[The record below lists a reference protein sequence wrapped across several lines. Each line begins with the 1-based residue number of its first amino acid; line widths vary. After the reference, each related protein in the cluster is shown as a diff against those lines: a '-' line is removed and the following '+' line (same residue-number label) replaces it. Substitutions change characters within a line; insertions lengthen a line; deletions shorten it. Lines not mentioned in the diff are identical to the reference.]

1 MRLEDLLSALG
12 ADLRDRGRAL
22 DPMSELPEVLIEE
35 HKNRDRLE
43 LPLVQIALHDVVVL
57 ISEKDPHVELSAV
70 LREPSQHGEVRDDVA
85 APVLREDD
93 DLHRPRQRAEGADIV
108 PVELD
113 ALLVLFEALPV

>member
-57 ISEKDPHVELSAV
+57 IAEKDPHVELSAV
-70 LREPSQHGEVRDDVA
+70 LREASEHREIRDHVA
-85 APVLREDD
+85 APVLGEDQ
-93 DLHRPRQRAEGADIV
+93 DLHRAWERAECGEIFLAQSH
-108 PVELD
+108 
-113 ALLVLFEALPV
+113 ALFVLFEPLA